1 MASFIQ
7 KIYRTKNVT
16 ETVKV
21 FIRDYL
27 AIPKSY
33 CYKTEADV
41 ERVIA
46 KQMIEEFGSENVK
59 RQYAV
64 GGFLN
69 LKCDIDLYDG
79 QCGIELKLAK
89 QLSSA
94 TNLQRVLGQV
104 YYYSQRRYKDTGLI
118 LLIVGTKEELDPNLK
133 ELKSYVEK
141 IEGVH
146 FVYKVA
152 DKK

>member
-1 MASFIQ
+1 MASIIQ
-7 KIYRTKNVT
+7 KIYRTKNELEST
-16 ETVKV
+16 KV
-21 FIRDYL
+21 FIKEYL
-27 AIPKSY
+27 SVPKSY

-41 ERVIA
+41 ERIVA
-46 KQMIEEFGSENVK
+46 KQMVEEFGSENVK

-89 QLSSA
+89 QLSNA
-94 TNLQRVLGQV
+94 TNLQRVIGQV
-104 YYYSQRRYKDTGLI
+104 FYYSQRRYKNTGLI

-133 ELKSYVEK
+133 ELKSFVEQ
-141 IEGVH
+141 IPGVH
-146 FVYKVA
+146 FMYKQA
-152 DKK
+152 K